1 MPFDQPSSSTG
12 DCEFSNAIT
21 AAVLAEIAAGG
32 VPAIANEL
40 SPQATDPFGGLFVIW
55 LLNIGRFCLT
65 VRTGRYALHE
75 DSWRLDTGAES
86 ERVPSPLAQAWDEA
100 VLVSRTIHRKLLRR
114 VMIAPAVA
122 FPDTMPDARIRR
134 VAQRSRVV
142 VVWDLDDLASRL
154 ADAAVSDPQRN
165 PPTREQAE
173 EEVAVLADPNTPPT
187 GPPI

>member
-55 LLNIGRFCLT
+55 LLNIGRCLT

-134 VAQRSRVV
+134 VAR
-142 VVWDLDDLASRL
+142 RL

-165 PPTREQAE
+165 PPTPEQAE